1 MHVTFADKQEHALA
15 REVVV
20 VIKAD
25 AGGTFRRFASFV
37 FIFVLWGINVSLDC
51 LWDFNQFSTF
61 RWHADNAAG

>member
-25 AGGTFRRFASFV
+25 AGGTFRRFAV
-37 FIFVLWGINVSLDC
+37 VVLLSVEV
-51 LWDFNQFSTF
+51 
-61 RWHADNAAG
+61 